1 MKTNTIH
8 SINANGQE
16 RIVSRLEAKANPRK
30 SFNSITD
37 DDIERARELP
47 IEEMFE
53 GELFRAGGK
62 RQVGRCPWHNNGNE
76 RTPSFY
82 IFQDNNRYKCFG
94 CDEGGDAISFFMK
107 QHGMGVKEFPKAIR
121 LMINK

>member
-53 GELFRAGGK
+53 GQLYPAGGG
-62 RQVGRCPWHNNGNE
+62 RQKGICPFHQE
-76 RTPSFY
+76 ESASFY
-82 IFQDNNRYKCFG
+82 IFKDNKAHCFG
-94 CDEGGDAISFFMK
+94 CAFHSDSIGFYMAL
-107 QHGMGVKEFPKAIR
+107 HNMGPKEFPKAIR